1 MMLGLIPLPYKILAG
16 LLILLAIVTIAE
28 YDGYK
33 RSDAKWT
40 AKTLAAERAAQIA
53 YQAEVKRGNDLSA
66 RLAQA
71 ENNVQVNTVEKIR
84 YVTKVTTGKPCLNAD
99 AVALINRV
107 SDLPNGHTE
116 SNASGKPV
124 AESAGSSATDANI
137 TEWAIIAHGYYD
149 TCALRLNTLIDFE
162 TGQVIQ

>member
-1 MMLGLIPLPYKILAG
+1 MLGLIPLPYKILAG
-16 LLILLAIVTIAE
+16 LLILLAVVTAAE

-40 AKTLAAERAAQIA
+40 AKALAAEREATEL
-53 YQAEVKRGNDLSA
+53 YQSEVKRGNDLSA

-71 ENNVQVNTVEKIR
+71 ENNVQVNTVERIK
-84 YVTKVTTGKPCLNAD
+84 YVSKVTTGKPCLNAD

-116 SNASGKPV
+116 SNAAWKPV
-124 AESAGSSATDANI
+124 AESSGSSATDANV

-149 TCALRLNTLIDFE
+149 TCAVRLNTLIDFE
-162 TGQVIQ
+162 TGQIVQ